1 MELVLLA
8 IILIFLP
15 LFKLPS
21 RIGGAFLIK
30 ENAFFVLAIAYLC
43 YVLLFKQIIYTP
55 LVLVALWVTFSAMW
69 STNIEESWQDITKWW
84 ALYGLFILVSSVS
97 VKTVLIMSI
106 IPIPFFL
113 LWGFLQHFGK
123 EPFDSLIKKF
133 NEDHVLEN
141 KHFSAFCASIG
152 NSNHSAAFM
161 TPYVFITIYLSTS
174 VSPWFILLLPPL
186 VYGVILTRCY
196 SAMVG
201 ILAGMCFIYPPYS
214 LWLLL
219 SVPIGICVLIYLKT
233 YRIGLYERVV
243 ANKESSITARFH
255 YVRIAWN
262 LWKKHPFIGWGIR
275 TFRKEIYEC
284 QAEMNK
290 VDPSLLGYKDDKV
303 DIKAKYTPYPTRV
316 HNDYVEMLSDCGV
329 IGTALFLFFVGTI
342 IYSAVL
348 SQNYILLGGLIC
360 LMVHG
365 CLFYTLSTFS
375 FVPYILLAACVSN
388 VTSLYTL
395 PIIISCIIVCA
406 LIKLVITYAINI
418 QRALAWV
425 VKINTAP
432 QLVEKSLRPL
442 MYQRQALEL
451 KKQEQLSDRE
461 VVINDYAIRQ
471 IDKQAKEIL
480 GKTHEI
486 QTDYVAKAISLA
498 STEGHVLAAAVNTSL
513 QVDPWL
519 ASYYMERSIH
529 LFDGELRLPG
539 LWAKLGEIQRAT
551 GNWEGA
557 KRSFNYS
564 LYLDP
569 RLIEARQSLK
579 YMYDEEQ
586 KVVTR
591 NQQITNLVKPPR
603 EVQAA

>member
-1 MELVLLA
+1 MELALLA

-21 RIGGAFLIK
+21 RIGGAFIVK
-30 ENAFFVLAIAYLC
+30 ETAFFILAIAYLI
-43 YVLLFKQIIYTP
+43 YVLLFKQVIYTP
-55 LVLVALWVTFSAMW
+55 LALLALWVTFSVMW

-113 LWGFLQHFGK
+113 LWGFLQHFGE
-123 EPFDSLIKKF
+123 EPFDSLVKKF
-133 NEDHVLEN
+133 NADHFRVN

-161 TPYVFITIYLSTS
+161 APYVFITIYLSINIS
-174 VSPWFILLLPPL
+174 LWFSLLLPPL
-186 VYGVILTRCY
+186 LIGVVLTRCY
-196 SAMVG
+196 SAMMGV
-201 ILAGMCFIYPPYS
+201 LAGMCFMYPPYS

-219 SVPIGICVLIYLKT
+219 AVPIGVCVLIYLKT
-233 YRIGLYERVV
+233 YRIDLYERVV

-255 YVRIAWN
+255 YVKIAFK
-262 LWKKHPFIGWGIR
+262 LWKKHPIIGWGIR

-290 VDPSLLGYKDDKV
+290 IDPSLLGYKDDKV

-316 HNDYVEMLSDCGV
+316 HNDYIEMLSDCGI
-329 IGTALFLFFVGTI
+329 IGAALLMFFVGTSL
-342 IYSAVL
+342 YSAII

-375 FVPYILLAACVSN
+375 FVPYILLVACVSRETN
-388 VTSLYTL
+388 LYTL

-406 LIKLVITYAINI
+406 LIKLVISYAINI
-418 QRALAWV
+418 QRSLAWV
-425 VKINTAP
+425 VRINTAP
-432 QLVEKSLRPL
+432 QRVEKSLKPL
-442 MYQRQALEL
+442 MEQRQTLEL
-451 KKQEQLSDRE
+451 EKQGQLGDRE
-461 VVINDYAIRQ
+461 TAINDYEIRQ
-471 IDKQAKEIL
+471 IDRQAKAIL
-480 GKTHEI
+480 GKTHET
-486 QTDYVAKAISLA
+486 QAAYVAKAIELS
-498 STEGHVLAAAVNTSL
+498 STEGHVLAAAVNTAL
-513 QVDPWL
+513 QTDPWL
-519 ASYYMERSIH
+519 ALYYMERAIH
-529 LFDGELRLPG
+529 MFDGELRLPG
-539 LWAKLGEIQRAT
+539 LWAKLGDIQRVT

-557 KRSFNYS
+557 KRSLNYA

-569 RLIEARQSLK
+569 CLIEARQILK
-579 YMYDEEQ
+579 HMHDEEQ
-586 KVVTR
+586 EVVTR